1 MDELNQNTQNSSDF
15 QKENVQTT
23 SNEEKNATICD
34 IQTDSE
40 SANNDI
46 NFKNE
51 IVSTKDT
58 TIAVENTNEQMNKN
72 CSLSHKKDEKLKNIS
87 YASIPFILAAIIISL
102 FNMGKVR
109 QPLSFLLLS
118 IGLVVLGITYFL
130 RSKFISSSCSC
141 KDCLH
146 QSKNCMKY
154 GILYSI
160 AALGPLGAFIYYMVI

>member
-1 MDELNQNTQNSSDF
+1 MDELNQNIQNSNDF
-15 QKENVQTT
+15 QKEKVQTT
-23 SNEEKNATICD
+23 SNEDNNATICD
-34 IQTDSE
+34 TQTDSE

-46 NFKNE
+46 NLKNE
-51 IVSTKDT
+51 IIGAKDT

-72 CSLSHKKDEKLKNIS
+72 CSLSHKKDEILKNIS

-118 IGLVVLGITYFL
+118 IGLVVLGITYFI